1 MKLKGIMERDGARKY
16 KRKAGVDSEEEVV
29 LRPRRKLRNNV
40 GLPVIFGH
48 YTPLICHGERQE
60 FV

>member
-1 MKLKGIMERDGARKY
+1 MERDGARKY